1 MIYLKKLMRKKKV
14 SFKILIT
21 KRNLLNFVKI
31 SGDKNKLHL
40 NKNFAKEAGFED
52 VVVHGAYIINQF
64 SKLIGTKLP
73 GHGSLILFSEYK
85 FHNPAYI
92 NKKIIIEGNIVS
104 SSKATSTFN
113 ISLTAKYEN
122 SKKIITTGNVVVKN

>member
-1 MIYLKKLMRKKKV
+1 M
-14 SFKILIT
+14 
-21 KRNLLNFVKI
+21 LNFVKI

-92 NKKIIIEGNIVS
+92 NKKN
-104 SSKATSTFN
+104 
-113 ISLTAKYEN
+113 YYRR
-122 SKKIITTGNVVVKN
+122 